1 MTALSVSASM
11 MHQPDEDVLLFRS
24 PQKKK
29 DGKKKGEELL
39 NSEKKKLYLCINTD
53 V

>member
-11 MHQPDEDVLLFRS
+11 MHQPDKDAMTFAFEES
-24 PQKKK
+24 TQKKN

-39 NSEKKKLYLCINTD
+39 NSEKNCICA
-53 V
+53 